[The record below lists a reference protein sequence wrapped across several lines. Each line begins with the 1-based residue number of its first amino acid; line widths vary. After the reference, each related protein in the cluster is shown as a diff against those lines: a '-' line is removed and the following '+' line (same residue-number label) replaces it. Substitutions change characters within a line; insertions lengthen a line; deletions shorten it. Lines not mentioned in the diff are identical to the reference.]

1 MTSLPGL
8 LSWSG
13 EAAEDN
19 GLRSCAIAL
28 AALCALSMA
37 AEGAPA
43 KICLRQEAVQGWK
56 VLDDDV
62 LIVTDRTGKKFRLA
76 MAGACHDL
84 QFQTR
89 LVFSSSNSGSPCVAP
104 GDRVAAAFPGDNGP
118 PPRCVIA
125 EIREYT
131 AAMENADEM
140 AEGTQ
145 FHHPDTHGEIG
156 AIP

>member
-1 MTSLPGL
+1 MRDHAIMVAL
-8 LSWSG
+8 LFAIPL
-13 EAAEDN
+13 AAE
-19 GLRSCAIAL
+19 A
-28 AALCALSMA
+28 
-37 AEGAPA
+37 APA
-43 KICLRQEAVQGWK
+43 KICLRQDAVQDWK
-56 VLDDDV
+56 LLGEDV
-62 LIVTDRTGKKFRLA
+62 LIVTDRAGTKFRLA

-84 QFQTR
+84 QFQTA
-89 LVFSSSNSGSPCVAP
+89 LTFSPAASGLSCLAP
-104 GDRVAAAFPGDNGP
+104 NDRVAASFPGDRGP

>member
-1 MTSLPGL
+1 MTNFWDRVRAMEIRGMRGRAIVFAVLFAIPSAA
-8 LSWSG
+8 
-13 EAAEDN
+13 EAA
-19 GLRSCAIAL
+19 S
-28 AALCALSMA
+28 
-37 AEGAPA
+37 A
-43 KICLRQEAVQGWK
+43 KICLRQDAVQGWK
-56 VLDDDV
+56 LLGDDV
-62 LIVTDRTGKKFRLA
+62 LIVTDHAGKKFRLA
-76 MAGACHDL
+76 MTGACHDL
-84 QFQTR
+84 QFQTA
-89 LVFSSSNSGSPCVAP
+89 LTFSGAGGESSCLAP
-104 GDRVAAAFPGDNGP
+104 NDRVAASFPGDHGP